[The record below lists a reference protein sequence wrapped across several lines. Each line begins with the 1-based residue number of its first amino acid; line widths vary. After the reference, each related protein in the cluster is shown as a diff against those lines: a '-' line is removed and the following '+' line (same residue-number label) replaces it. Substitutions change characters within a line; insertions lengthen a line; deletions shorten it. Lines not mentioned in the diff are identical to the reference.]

1 MEGSIQRVGIF
12 LYIESYI
19 ICHNNLAGMRK
30 KRPNLQK
37 VLGVWKKLRMRG
49 KREDC
54 EKNSFNSLSHSE
66 NGLDLNKEF
75 SEFKGVLN

>member
-37 VLGVWKKLRMRG
+37 VLGGVEKVTYAGEARRLREKFVQFAVSLG
-49 KREDC
+49 KWI
-54 EKNSFNSLSHSE
+54 
-66 NGLDLNKEF
+66 G
-75 SEFKGVLN
+75 FK